1 MAITLNGVELDKY
14 ITPPDYEDVYRARS
28 VVYALDGTARED
40 LLGAPKKR
48 IRFTFPRLEA
58 SVWEDLKNAFAYSEW
73 SYSTVGINGYIG
85 NLYVLGEFRL
95 ADESIPTPVL
105 VVIDDVYYCKPFS
118 LTFEE
123 V

>member
-14 ITPPDYEDVYRARS
+14 ITPPDYEEVYRARS
-28 VVYALDGTARED
+28 VVYSLDGTARED
-40 LLGAPKKR
+40 LLGAPKKK
-48 IRFTFPRLEA
+48 IKFTFPRLEF
-58 SVWEDLKNAFAYSEW
+58 SVWEDIKNTFAYSEW
-73 SYSTVGINGYIG
+73 SYTAAAINGYVG

-95 ADESIPTPVL
+95 VDESIPTPVM
-105 VVIDDVYYCKPFS
+105 VVINGVCYCKPFS